1 MHYLLI
7 LFIVFLNCGGLF
19 FNRKFA
25 RDTQQI
31 PHSYEIYTLLL
42 YPLATVYYFLLAKG
56 NVPLNWPTLLFSI
69 VFAVIC
75 LGSNLFNIRAL
86 RSVNVVHIT
95 IFEGAGATILPFLFE
110 AIVLRE
116 SFSVFTVLAVILR
129 LIAVS
134 IPLLFSKQK
143 KESSAGGIFICVMLF
158 VIAGSANI
166 ITKLYGDHPNVY
178 SDSSFCFW
186 TNVCILPIVLFRALR
201 STSFQTL
208 KAQCRKI
215 PKKDYLY
222 IILTMALSNLAT
234 LLVIEA
240 VRQTGAT
247 LYSVLSASSQIVAY
261 TLLSVFAY
269 KEKLTKETLLGVIFS
284 ILAIVVGVL

>member
-1 MHYLLI
+1 MQYLLI
-7 LFIVFLNCGGLF
+7 LFIVLLNCGSLI
-19 FNRKFA
+19 FNRTFA
-25 RDTQQI
+25 RDTQDVT
-31 PHSYEIYTLLL
+31 HSYEIYSLLL
-42 YPLATVYYFLLAKG
+42 FPLATVYYFILAKG
-56 NVPLNWPTLLFSI
+56 YVPLNWPTLLFSV

-110 AIVLRE
+110 AILLQE
-116 SFSVFTVLAVILR
+116 AFSVFKVLAVILR

-134 IPLLFSKQK
+134 IPLLFSRQK
-143 KESSAGGIFICVMLF
+143 KEHSAGGIFICLMLF
-158 VIAGSANI
+158 LIAGGANI
-166 ITKLYGDHPNVY
+166 ITRLYGDHPNVY

-186 TNVCILPIVLFRALR
+186 TNVFILPFALFRAVK
-201 STSFQTL
+201 SANFQTL
-208 KAQCRKI
+208 KAQSRKI

-222 IILTMALSNLAT
+222 IILAMALANLAT
-234 LLVIEA
+234 LLTIEA

-247 LYSVLSASSQIVAY
+247 LYSVLSASTQIVTY

-269 KEKLTKETLLGVIFS
+269 KEKLTKETVLSVIFS
-284 ILAIVVGVL
+284 ILAILIGVL